1 MKKYVFVIFMLFVFL
16 LYSSA
21 LRVDEDEIKSASAAI
36 NFINYSGPYRYQDT
50 VLGIKGIGNRLSKFE
65 NDNEPFRYLM
75 KYSIIHAV
83 DDATNDRFDAD
94 IFSIDARAR
103 VDHVR
108 NIRLI
113 IGAYLEARYNYS
125 PKDALT
131 LAVFV
136 TYYNAVNRGNLE
148 YFRTKYKDVVMQN
161 INANNAGM
169 STKYFEWPGNTRII
183 IPLTEDAGE
192 KTINSLDT
200 TELTEDRVIEELK
213 QQDDKGIT
221 EREKITEIKE
231 KQIEE
236 KKKEI
241 VEDKKTIEE
250 EKKIIAAKEEEIKKE
265 KENAA
270 KIEDKEIREKKETEI
285 KAEEKKIEEKK
296 EEIAKK
302 EEEVKKKEK
311 QVVKKETAV
320 KKEKQDIVKDK
331 KEVAIKK
338 EPQKFVKE
346 LQKKSEELDKKEE
359 ELTKKEEEIAKK
371 EEQIK
376 NKGED
381 EKIFQDKFYY
391 LKVKEYMV
399 DGHYNNE
406 MYAIDAVSR
415 KILVKSPLINIC
427 GNRYDIFK
435 EGVVVISFKGDHTSN
450 HNLTLLDLN
459 TLEPVVTGEDNIFW
473 RSFVIVKDNFIY
485 AVIKENEDYYLG
497 KYNTRMERVARS
509 DKKIDNSTFITFYK
523 DFIYI
528 NSDKKEILVL
538 NKEDF
543 KLVDKIAPK

>member
-1 MKKYVFVIFMLFVFL
+1 MKKCIFIFFIVLFSIFH
-16 LYSSA
+16 SFG
-21 LRVDEDEIKSASAAI
+21 LRVDEDEIKSAVEAI
-36 NFINYSGPYRYQDT
+36 EFINYSGPYRYQDT
-50 VLGIKGIGNRLSKFE
+50 ALGIKGIGTRLSNFE

-83 DDATNDRFDAD
+83 DDTTGDKFDAD

-103 VDHVR
+103 VDHIRNVR
-108 NIRLI
+108 LM

-125 PKDALT
+125 PEDALT
-131 LAVFV
+131 LATFV
-136 TYYNAVNRGNLE
+136 TYYNAVNRGDLE
-148 YFRTKYKDVVMQN
+148 YFGTKYKDVVMQN

-183 IPLTEDAGE
+183 IPLTEDAAE

-200 TELTEDRVIEELK
+200 TELTDTKVIEELK
-213 QQDDKGIT
+213 KQDDKGIT
-221 EREKITEIKE
+221 EREKITDIKE

-236 KKKEI
+236 KQKEI
-241 VEDKKTIEE
+241 VEDKKNIEE
-250 EKKIIAAKEEEIKKE
+250 EKKVIEQKEAEIKKE
-265 KENAA
+265 KEAVA
-270 KIEDKEIREKKETEI
+270 KIEDKEVKAKKEAEI
-285 KAEEKKIEEKK
+285 KVEEKKVETKK
-296 EEIAKK
+296 EEVAKK
-302 EEEVKKKEK
+302 EKEVKKKEE
-311 QVVKKETAV
+311 QIVKKQETV
-320 KKEKQDIVKDK
+320 KKEKQDIAKDK

-338 EPQKFVKE
+338 EPEKFVKE

-359 ELTKKEEEIAKK
+359 ELAKK

-399 DGHYNNE
+399 DGHYTNE
-406 MYAIDAVSR
+406 MYAIDAASR
-415 KILVKSPLINIC
+415 KILIKSPLRNIC

-435 EGVVVISFKGDHTSN
+435 EGVVVISFKSDHASD

-485 AVIKENEDYYLG
+485 AIIKDNEDYYLG
-497 KYNTRMERVARS
+497 KYNTKMERVAKS
-509 DKKIDNSTFITFYK
+509 IEKIDNSTFITFYK

-528 NSDKKEILVL
+528 NSDKKDILVL
-538 NKEDF
+538 NKDDF